1 MLDRG
6 ERLTRILLFLV
17 ILAGLLV
24 ILAAGVFVQFG
35 SVGLTGLNV
44 VVSAILT
51 AALVSLYFHQ
61 TSILESQRKLL
72 TQEINRDARQQ
83 HTETLR
89 RRVELWHGNP
99 ELERPDESF
108 DDSQL
113 NLPQVRGASFE
124 SAPIDNWFA
133 ISEEDLFSV
142 VPSQLDGDRYL
153 QDLLEHHA
161 PELRETKEDIEHN
174 YEAFVELRQRFIEE
188 FDDGLVGESA
198 DYLLE
203 PTDAFSRWLFDSLVL
218 LERGWRD
225 DYEEMRERALAELE
239 GGDNSLQNDEPRLW
253 IRVRVGGRTSFAV
266 YEATWTENIE
276 REAIRSQ
283 QEVVEAEAAEL
294 IREVLDR
301 IDQQRPYQQVVEAAS
316 TLDAAAETVDRLEK
330 LLVEYHGRPMYP
342 GDCQYLEE
350 TEIRTI

>member
-1 MLDRG
+1 MLDHG
-6 ERLTRILLFLV
+6 GRLTPILLFLV

-24 ILAAGVFVQFG
+24 ILVAGVFVQFG
-35 SVGLTGLNV
+35 TVGLTGLNV

-51 AALVSLYFHQ
+51 AALVSLYFQQ

-72 TQEINRDARQQ
+72 TQEINRDARQK

-89 RRVELWHGNP
+89 RRVEIWHGNP
-99 ELERPDESF
+99 ELETPDEPF

-133 ISEEDLFSV
+133 FSEEDLFSV
-142 VPSQLDGDRYL
+142 VPSQLHGDRYL

-161 PELRETKEDIEHN
+161 PETRETKKDIEHY
-174 YEAFVELRQRFIEE
+174 YESFVEMRERFIEE
-188 FDDGLVGESA
+188 FDDGLVEESTE
-198 DYLLE
+198 YRLE

-225 DYEEMRERALAELE
+225 DYEEMRERAFTDLE
-239 GGDNSLQNDEPRLW
+239 GGDNSIQNNEPRLW
-253 IRVRVGGRTSFAV
+253 IRVRGDSRTNFAV
-266 YEATWTENIE
+266 YGATWKEDID

-283 QEVVEAEAAEL
+283 QEAVETEAAEL
-294 IREVLDR
+294 IGEVLDR
-301 IDQQRPYQQVVEAAS
+301 VEQQRPYEQVVEAAE
-316 TLDAAAETVDRLEK
+316 TLDAAAEAVDRLEK
-330 LLVEYHGRPMYP
+330 LLVEYHGRPIYP
-342 GDCQYLEE
+342 GDCHYLDE
-350 TEIRTI
+350 TQITDV